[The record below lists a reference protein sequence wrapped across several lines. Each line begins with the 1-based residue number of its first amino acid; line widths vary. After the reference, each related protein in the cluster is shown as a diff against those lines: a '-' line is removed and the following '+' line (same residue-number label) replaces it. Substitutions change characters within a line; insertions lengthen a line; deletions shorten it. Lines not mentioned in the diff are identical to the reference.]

1 MNGIR
6 RVRHGDELLTCVAA
20 NDRLHPAGSE
30 LFELLA
36 AGLGSLHEAVDA
48 ALAGD
53 TLDGD
58 VEVLPPVDLQEVW
71 ASGVTYERSRE
82 ARVEEAVV
90 KSAYDMVFAA
100 ERPELFMKMPAYRVP
115 PPGAPLRIR
124 SDSTWDVPEPE
135 LALVLTADGEI
146 AGYLVADDLSS
157 RSIEGENPLYL
168 AQAKIFD
175 DSLGLSDTIVLARDA
190 GDGVK
195 SARIGLRI
203 ERGARVR
210 SRARRPPRRCDA
222 RSRSLR
228 PISSASSPIR
238 KARCCSPAPGSFR
251 RTSSRSR
258 TAIPWRSRSRGSA
271 GCGTASTGRPAATRL
286 LLVHGSREMWARQCS
301 PPVPDRCSLA
311 WPGCT
316 TSRETRQTSR
326 RGLVGEPWV
335 PPRR

>member
-6 RVRHGDELLTCVAA
+6 RVRQGDELLTCVAA
-20 NDRLHPAGSE
+20 DDRLHPAGGE

-36 AGLGSLHEAVDA
+36 AGLGALHEAVDA
-48 ALAGD
+48 ALAAEP
-53 TLDGD
+53 LDGE
-58 VEVLPPVDLQEVW
+58 VEVLPAVDLQEVW

-115 PPGAPLRIR
+115 APGSPLRVR

-175 DSLGLSDTIVLARDA
+175 DSLALSDTIVLARDA
-190 GDGVK
+190 GDA
-195 SARIGLRI
+195 ARAAGITLRI
-203 ERGARVR
+203 ERGGDVVFEGETSTAQMRR
-210 SRARRPPRRCDA
+210 SFEELASYLFRELSHPHGAVLLTGTGLVPPDEFTLEDGDTVEIEIEGIGG
-222 RSRSLR
+222 LR
-228 PISSASSPIR
+228 HGVYR
-238 KARCCSPAPGSFR
+238 
-251 RTSSRSR
+251 
-258 TAIPWRSRSRGSA
+258 SA
-271 GCGTASTGRPAATRL
+271 GGAP
-286 LLVHGSREMWARQCS
+286 
-301 PPVPDRCSLA
+301 
-311 WPGCT
+311 
-316 TSRETRQTSR
+316 
-326 RGLVGEPWV
+326 
-335 PPRR
+335 